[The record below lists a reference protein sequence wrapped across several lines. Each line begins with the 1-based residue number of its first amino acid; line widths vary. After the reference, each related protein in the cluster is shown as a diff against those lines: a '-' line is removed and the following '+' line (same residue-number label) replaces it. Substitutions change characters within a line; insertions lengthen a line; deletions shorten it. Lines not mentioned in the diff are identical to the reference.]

1 VPEFLKKPIF
11 KQTDLK
17 KILSQALIVIKKISE
32 SVVVRLGVG
41 PAFAP

>member
-17 KILSQALIVIKKISE
+17 KILSAAPITIKKISE
-32 SVVVRLGVG
+32 SVALMVGVG
-41 PAFAP
+41 PAFAQ